1 MRDSAHCGNLMSID
15 LSKNEIVFGPE
26 HMEALSG
33 VLREKNSTLERIKL
47 SHNQLGD
54 EMLTAMMPSVTQ
66 SCLTHIYM
74 NDCRLTI
81 RGLAAFFQY
90 LRGNYSVSF
99 VSLKNND
106 FSMPDLSNINSSL
119 TFKEVKDVDHYIS
132 EFLSSNHCLKELHL
146 DNSTLYDRV
155 CRAIGRGLNI
165 NQYLTVL
172 SVSHNLLTDE
182 CIEGLFQGII
192 GS

>member
-1 MRDSAHCGNLMSID
+1 
-15 LSKNEIVFGPE
+15 
-26 HMEALSG
+26 
-33 VLREKNSTLERIKL
+33 
-47 SHNQLGD
+47 
-54 EMLTAMMPSVTQ
+54 
-66 SCLTHIYM
+66 
-74 NDCRLTI
+74 
-81 RGLAAFFQY
+81 
-90 LRGNYSVSF
+90 
-99 VSLKNND
+99 
-106 FSMPDLSNINSSL
+106 MPDLSNINSFL

-132 EFLSSNHCLKELHL
+132 EFLSSNQCLKELHL

-165 NQYLTVL
+165 NRYLTVL